1 MFAEDQYARF
11 VAERA
16 KPPPLTSGDTFHWD
30 GRGAASRSVR
40 PHVSEPI
47 GCAAQLALPPAT
59 GHQASPVESTRPMCI
74 LPSPPAPAIDW
85 TKEAARLPLYL
96 DPELLLA
103 PLHNRLPGAS
113 GALMWL
119 HRQEEGKGLTSSVHP
134 ALVVHTVYTSFQVE
148 CAELVLHLPINDSLH
163 YHIAL
168 LLQAAV
174 DTEGEAGQLYAEALA
189 DALAVHF
196 LRRYAAAQPAR
207 REGIT
212 PYKLRR
218 TLAYIQAHLEEKLS
232 LVTLAAVAQM
242 NPTHFAHL
250 FKHATGLAPHQ
261 YVSLY
266 RIEHSKRLL
275 AETDVPLID
284 ISAQVGC
291 ADQSHFTALFR
302 RHVAMTPNA
311 YRSTTRGV
319 LHKSCPSLF
328 SSGQHEEWRVCSP
341 TSRPISPAHREGSL
355 L

>member
-1 MFAEDQYARF
+1 MSVEDQYAQF

-30 GRGAASRSVR
+30 GRGPASRSVR

-59 GHQASPVESTRPMCI
+59 EHQASPVESTRPMCI

-85 TKEAARLPLYL
+85 AKEAARLTLYL
-96 DPELLLA
+96 DQELLLA
-103 PLHNRLPGAS
+103 PLHDRLPGAT

-119 HRQEEGKGLTSSVHP
+119 HGQGEGLTSSVHP
-134 ALVVHTVYTSFQVE
+134 ALVVHTVYTSLQVE

-163 YHIAL
+163 SHIAQV
-168 LLQAAV
+168 LQAAV
-174 DTEGEAGQLYAEALA
+174 DPEGEAGQLYAEALA

-207 REGIT
+207 CEVTGGIT

-232 LVTLAAVAQM
+232 LATLAAVAQM
-242 NPTHFAHL
+242 SPTHFAHL

-266 RIEHSKRLL
+266 RIDHAKRLL
-275 AETDVPLID
+275 AETDMPLID
-284 ISAQVGC
+284 ISVQVGC
-291 ADQSHFTALFR
+291 ADQSHFAALFR

-311 YRSTTRGV
+311 YRSTTRDVFHILSQSFFVWTIRGM
-319 LHKSCPSLF
+319 
-328 SSGQHEEWRVCSP
+328 
-341 TSRPISPAHREGSL
+341 EGML
-355 L
+355 PHL